1 MKTTNTFKYIL
12 ALLIFVNFV
21 NAQVSPEYQENKF
34 QGAEEVPIGFVL
46 KESDLIGGAWQS
58 PSGDKYGYYTNQKH
72 LLQKT
77 NGNIIEM
84 LWDVKDNY
92 IRIFDPKDNKKFVT
106 SVHIV
111 SKGYNTISV
120 MKDDGTIYDMERV
133 AEIKTGKDKKAVNPV
148 VKKTIPK
155 RKVNS
160 PLPIT
165 EKNIVGKWQGDNGT
179 IYNFFYNKYV
189 QMTPRN
195 QKSIDC
201 HWWLDNGYIAMEAWG
216 DIIIK
221 PQVISISKTKM
232 TLAVDTGDLHLTKLS
247 SPTR

>member
-21 NAQVSPEYQENKF
+21 NAQISPEYQESKF
-34 QGAEEVPIGFVL
+34 QGAEEVPMGLVL
-46 KESDLIGGAWQS
+46 KESDIIGGAWQT
-58 PSGDKYGYYTNQKH
+58 PHGDKFGYYPNQKH
-72 LLQKT
+72 IMQQT

-92 IRIFDPKDNKKFVT
+92 IRIFDPKDKKFVT
-106 SVHIV
+106 DFHIV

-133 AEIKTGKDKKAVNPV
+133 AEITTVKNKKV
-148 VKKTIPK
+148 VATVSKKTMPK

-160 PLPIT
+160 PLPIM
-165 EKNIVGKWQGDNGT
+165 ENNFIGKWQADNGT
-179 IYNFFYNKYV
+179 IYEFFYNKYLK
-189 QMTPRN
+189 MTPRN
-195 QKSIDC
+195 QRMIDC
-201 HWWLDNGYIAMEAWG
+201 HWWIDNGYIAFEVWG
-216 DIIIK
+216 DILMK
-221 PQVISISKTKM
+221 PQVISVSKTKM
-232 TLAVDTGDLHLTKLS
+232 TLAVDTGDLHLTKIS

>member
-1 MKTTNTFKYIL
+1 MKKLILGILILFSSATF
-12 ALLIFVNFV
+12 
-21 NAQVSPEYQENKF
+21 AQISPEYQESNF
-34 QGAEEVPIGFVL
+34 QGTEEAPLGLVL

-58 PSGDKYGYYTNQKH
+58 SVGKFGFYTNQKH
-72 LLQKT
+72 LFQQT

-92 IRIFDPKDNKKFVT
+92 IRIFDPTDNKKFVT
-106 SVHIV
+106 DLHIV

-133 AEIKTGKDKKAVNPV
+133 AEITTVKNKKV
-148 VKKTIPK
+148 VATVPKKTIPK

-160 PLPIT
+160 PLPII
-165 EKNIVGKWQGDNGT
+165 EKNFIGKWQADNGT

-189 QMTPRN
+189 QMIPQN
-195 QKSIDC
+195 QRMIDC
-201 HWWLDNGYIAMEAWG
+201 HWWLDSGYIAFEVWG
-216 DIIIK
+216 DILMK
-221 PQVISISKTKM
+221 PQVISVSKTKM
-232 TLAVDTGDLHLTKLS
+232 TLAVDTGDLHLTKIS